1 MATIHKFL
9 GKRVEVP
16 EDRNYYAPQGIWA
29 KVEDRE
35 LLAGLTEPALVLLG
49 GLNGLDWLVPQG
61 QRVDQD
67 QAVIFAI
74 TGKILYLNSPI
85 NGVIHFNDQ
94 AKQDVDLVLNSPYD
108 QGWLFKIK
116 THSDPDKALANLVDA
131 QAYIESLKGTEGF
144 KNPDG
149 LKGGV
154 SGMCKAVYSG
164 IRDQD
169 I

>member
-1 MATIHKFL
+1 MAYIDKFL
-9 GKRVEVP
+9 GRRVEVP
-16 EDRNYYAPQGIWA
+16 DGLMYHPKQGLW
-29 KVEDRE
+29 VQSHDRE
-35 LLAGLTEPALVLLG
+35 LVFGLTAPALVLMG

-61 QRVDQD
+61 QRVEQD

-74 TGKILYLNSPI
+74 TGKILYLNSLVK
-85 NGVIHFNDQ
+85 GVIHFNDQ
-94 AKQDVDLVLNSPYD
+94 AKQDVDIVLNSPYD

-116 THSDPDKALANLVDA
+116 PHTGSDKALPNLIDA